1 MRTLRQE
8 SERIKEMYESK
19 KVQSPDFLKVIE
31 LEKEL
36 ETTKIYFNKRIRE
49 IEEKTKYRVP
59 SDKDKKSV
67 TAIADVKSL
76 EEKIDKLTK
85 ERNILA

>member
-19 KVQSPDFLKVIE
+19 KVQSPDSLKVIE

-67 TAIADVKSL
+67 TVIADVKSL

>member
-1 MRTLRQE
+1 
-8 SERIKEMYESK
+8 MYESK
-19 KVQSPDFLKVIE
+19 KVQSPDSLKVIE

>member
-19 KVQSPDFLKVIE
+19 KVQSPDSLKVIE

-49 IEEKTKYRVP
+49 IEDKTKYRVP

>member
-19 KVQSPDFLKVIE
+19 KVQSPDSLKVIE